1 MHFIQKLPALRRLVL
16 YGLTV
21 TGDGRT
27 LELAGLDETQLIA
40 EYPLLFALLSF
51 VTHMPVTTLIIAP
64 DEEQPRKQYRW
75 QRLSRDEPFEFSP
88 SGVIRS

>member
-1 MHFIQKLPALRRLVL
+1 MRFIQNLPTLRRFDL

-51 VTHMPVTTLIIAP
+51 ATHTSVTTLIVVP
-64 DEEQPRKQYRW
+64 EVERLQKQFKW
-75 QRLSRDEPFEFSP
+75 KRLSRDKPFRLE
-88 SGVIRS
+88 